1 MCDAKLQSL
10 VKPFKLE
17 EAWAVSACVVP
28 AIAKSKGE
36 LMVKGLGTFCSL
48 VISVL
53 FVGQVTADDPVDF
66 SLQIQPILAGRC
78 FACHGPDEKSR
89 KSGLRLDQREAAIAM
104 AIQPGNGAASALV
117 KRVRSAD
124 PEQRMPPVGSQK
136 PALSDEEISLLER
149 WIEQGAKYERHWS
162 LEVPRREAV
171 PQVSDGNWCRN
182 PVDRF
187 VYARLKDA
195 ELVPSPEGDR
205 RTLARRLSFD
215 LTGLPPSSQEVEA
228 FVANDAST
236 AYEDYVDH
244 LLDSPH
250 FGERMAIYW
259 LDVVRYADTMG
270 IHSDNFRPHFPFR
283 DWVIKAFNDN
293 LPYDQFVR
301 EQVAGDLLPGATSG
315 QLIASGFNRLNM
327 TTEEGGAQSKEYR
340 AIYQADRVRNFSVI
354 FLGMTLGCAQCHDH
368 KFDPFTTRDF
378 YSLAAFFSDVAEV
391 AVGRQ
396 VVVTLPKIRH
406 NKQDE
411 LLAEEIAEYKEQLDV
426 ETPELATAQRAWE
439 SSLEPPAIEWTVLDP
454 NTTSSQHGAYHCDAD
469 GILEREY
476 SSNPTRETTQIVAR
490 VTTPRVTAVCL
501 ELLTDRLA
509 PLHGPGRS
517 ADGSVV
523 IREITLSVGGKNVP
537 LARAEATAQ
546 QEDKPADLVIDG
558 KDDTAWLGA
567 PKTAESQHLIVELQ
581 KPIESTDPEGVLLTV
596 SVSGGSERAIPG
608 RMRLWVTGAPLP
620 LGIDESLVMAP
631 FHRIV
636 KIPEAE
642 RSAPQKKVLSEFFRQ
657 RTPLLVGPRK
667 RLEELL
673 AKRGELEA
681 RGTTLVTISEKP
693 RMVRILPRGNWM
705 DESGEVVTPAIP
717 GVFGELS
724 GQSDQLTR
732 LDLARWVTSKDHP
745 LTARVYVN
753 RLWKLMFGSGL
764 VRTLDD
770 FGTQG
775 RPPSHPELLDWL
787 AAEFVDKGWDTKYLI
802 RLLVTSATYRQ
813 SSVVPPALLAR
824 DPENEFLARQNRF
837 RLEAEMV
844 RDNALAVSGLL
855 VRTIGGAS
863 VKPYQPVGYWENL
876 QFPKRKWEHDED
888 GNQYRRGL
896 YTFWCRT
903 FLHPALLAFDA
914 PTREECTVERPR
926 SNTPLAALVLLNDP
940 TYVEAA
946 RVFAQRILNQPGTVE
961 SRLSFAFREVLQR
974 EPSQAE
980 RDVLNGM
987 LAEFYDQYS
996 ADPAAAAQIQT
1007 VGSAPAVGESAAVGH
1022 AAWTAVARTLLN
1034 LHETITRN

>member
-1 MCDAKLQSL
+1 
-10 VKPFKLE
+10 
-17 EAWAVSACVVP
+17 
-28 AIAKSKGE
+28 
-36 LMVKGLGTFCSL
+36 
-48 VISVL
+48 
-53 FVGQVTADDPVDF
+53 
-66 SLQIQPILAGRC
+66 
-78 FACHGPDEKSR
+78 
-89 KSGLRLDQREAAIAM
+89 
-104 AIQPGNGAASALV
+104 
-117 KRVRSAD
+117 
-124 PEQRMPPVGSQK
+124 
-136 PALSDEEISLLER
+136 
-149 WIEQGAKYERHWS
+149 
-162 LEVPRREAV
+162 
-171 PQVSDGNWCRN
+171 
-182 PVDRF
+182 
-187 VYARLKDA
+187 
-195 ELVPSPEGDR
+195 
-205 RTLARRLSFD
+205 
-215 LTGLPPSSQEVEA
+215 
-228 FVANDAST
+228 
-236 AYEDYVDH
+236 
-244 LLDSPH
+244 
-250 FGERMAIYW
+250 
-259 LDVVRYADTMG
+259 
-270 IHSDNFRPHFPFR
+270 
-283 DWVIKAFNDN
+283 
-293 LPYDQFVR
+293 
-301 EQVAGDLLPGATSG
+301 
-315 QLIASGFNRLNM
+315 
-327 TTEEGGAQSKEYR
+327 
-340 AIYQADRVRNFSVI
+340 
-354 FLGMTLGCAQCHDH
+354 
-368 KFDPFTTRDF
+368 
-378 YSLAAFFSDVAEV
+378 
-391 AVGRQ
+391 
-396 VVVTLPKIRH
+396 
-406 NKQDE
+406 
-411 LLAEEIAEYKEQLDV
+411 
-426 ETPELATAQRAWE
+426 
-439 SSLEPPAIEWTVLDP
+439 
-454 NTTSSQHGAYHCDAD
+454 
-469 GILEREY
+469 
-476 SSNPTRETTQIVAR
+476 
-490 VTTPRVTAVCL
+490 
-501 ELLTDRLA
+501 
-509 PLHGPGRS
+509 
-517 ADGSVV
+517 
-523 IREITLSVGGKNVP
+523 
-537 LARAEATAQ
+537 
-546 QEDKPADLVIDG
+546 
-558 KDDTAWLGA
+558 
-567 PKTAESQHLIVELQ
+567 
-581 KPIESTDPEGVLLTV
+581 
-596 SVSGGSERAIPG
+596 
-608 RMRLWVTGAPLP
+608 
-620 LGIDESLVMAP
+620 
-631 FHRIV
+631 
-636 KIPEAE
+636 
-642 RSAPQKKVLSEFFRQ
+642 
-657 RTPLLVGPRK
+657 
-667 RLEELL
+667 
-673 AKRGELEA
+673 
-681 RGTTLVTISEKP
+681 
-693 RMVRILPRGNWM
+693 MVRILPRGNWM

-724 GQSDQLTR
+724 GQSDPVTR